1 MSWDPWVQEE
11 IRGLRDNQERRAYEA
26 HLRRNPDEQARIDEV
41 VFRARVRQI
50 KKAKAFNEFVPEAEA
65 AKQAV
70 AEIRQRIRI
79 VTHNGLY
86 KCKEGAVL
94 GGLFSARAAGDPVLA
109 WIFRVFAILIL
120 LAATAATAATAANAG
135 LGFVAV
141 LTGSCFSLYVI
152 IIASCKKIELV
163 DIMRMNAEL
172 SKLRSELL
180 RRKNVLKA
188 ANAKRVDLY
197 KACVVSR
204 NPWHD
209 ALNTL
214 RIEHETLP
222 GFIMK
227 KYE

>member
-11 IRGLRDNQERRAYEA
+11 IRGLREDQERRAYEA
-26 HLRRNPDEQARIDEV
+26 HLRSNPDEQARIDEV

-50 KKAKAFNEFVPEAEA
+50 KKAKAFNEFVPQAEA

-70 AEIRQRIRI
+70 EEIRQQII
-79 VTHNGLY
+79 IISHSGLY

-94 GGLFSARAAGDPVLA
+94 GGLFSARAAIDPVLA
-109 WIFRVFAILIL
+109 WTFRVIAILIVL
-120 LAATAATAATAANAG
+120 VATTATAAKAG
-135 LGFVAV
+135 LGFAAV
-141 LTGSCFSLYVI
+141 LASTCFFLYVI
-152 IIASCKKIELV
+152 IIASCKKLELV
-163 DIMRMNAEL
+163 DIMKMHREL

-180 RRKNVLKA
+180 RRENVLKV

-197 KACVVSR
+197 KACVASG

-209 ALNTL
+209 ALNTI

-222 GFIMK
+222 GRIMK
-227 KYE
+227 EYD